1 MHAQGIEQLRKI
13 LLFDKD
19 QALPCQQST
28 INQHFLRFLF
38 FLLSPSLNIHFH
50 FFNIFCNHLT
60 ESNLFLFSIQLL
72 VSSKSKKR
80 NTSNKMAQPLS
91 DRSTNTHLAN
101 NGADAI
107 SHEKIEDLKSAPAN
121 LNSLD
126 YHRQVLQGKIE
137 EGDKYVFSPFL
148 VYTRRETNITVQE
161 PSQLRLALG

>member
-1 MHAQGIEQLRKI
+1 
-13 LLFDKD
+13 
-19 QALPCQQST
+19 
-28 INQHFLRFLF
+28 
-38 FLLSPSLNIHFH
+38 
-50 FFNIFCNHLT
+50 
-60 ESNLFLFSIQLL
+60 
-72 VSSKSKKR
+72 
-80 NTSNKMAQPLS
+80 MAQPLS

-161 PSQLRLALG
+161 PSQLRLALGWHYEPLLEETQQPQGKALQEVCYLYLVLSSGTLDKQG